1 MAIEPTQSN
10 EARAKVELSGTYT
23 SIYSSTNNDAE
34 AGIKI
39 DTQPLPRDL
48 TVERLRQVPIFAKL
62 PEERLNWLLQQGNE
76 VWLEPG
82 QLHRA
87 QGDPA
92 DHVFVLLEGEVG
104 ITKREGNQDVLLT
117 TYGADTLFGEL
128 PVLTGETHFWAAGRA
143 ISYCHIFELGV
154 TAFWE
159 LLASC
164 PCVTTTI
171 LSTMAKRMQAVQ
183 SLSQHR
189 QKMVALGTLAAGLAH
204 ELNNPASAAQRST
217 QQLRETSQTLK
228 AATLELH
235 HHLSCAQQA
244 WLAELHQT
252 LMQQATHAVVLDPLT
267 QSDRED
273 EMMDWLHAQ
282 GVSDC
287 WRLAPTL
294 VSAGLDVES
303 LTQIASQLPASA
315 LQAVLIWLEASLTEL
330 RLFDE
335 LDHATERIGQMV
347 KAVKDYS
354 YMDQAPLQDID
365 IHEGLESTLIMLRHK
380 LKQGIEVTRQ
390 YDRQLPRITAYGSEL
405 NQVWTNLIDNAIDAL
420 ADFNKQATPTIQIHT
435 RRENETILVEIIDNG
450 PGIPA
455 EIRSQIFAPFFTTK
469 GVGRGTGLG
478 LHIAYRVIVEQHQ
491 GDLRVSSEPGNTR
504 FQIRL
509 PIRL

>member
-1 MAIEPTQSN
+1 MNSTTQESELFPKLSDEELDRLKAHGQELQLN
-10 EARAKVELSGTYT
+10 PGQIIFQEGDPSYQFYVVLEGQVQITRRIGMEEQILALHDPGEFTGEISMIVGKPATATARAIGPTRV
-23 SIYSSTNNDAE
+23 
-34 AGIKI
+34 
-39 DTQPLPRDL
+39 
-48 TVERLRQVPIFAKL
+48 
-62 PEERLNWLLQQGNE
+62 
-76 VWLEPG
+76 LE
-82 QLHRA
+82 
-87 QGDPA
+87 
-92 DHVFVLLEGEVG
+92 
-104 ITKREGNQDVLLT
+104 
-117 TYGADTLFGEL
+117 YGADTLFGEL

-252 LMQQATHAVVLDPLT
+252 LMQQAIHAVVLDPLT